1 MPWEVGDHLE
11 NGIYPYHIFLC
22 ETEYEG
28 AEGKVYPGNA
38 HGVPLVKRNRFKAHL
53 WYTHKEC
60 RKSAG
65 KGFWVFWEEMMEL
78 SHVWATPK
86 WEHFKIFQREK

>member
-1 MPWEVGDHLE
+1 MPWEVGNHLE

-53 WYTHKEC
+53 WYTHKELQKEC
-60 RKSAG
+60 RQRL
-65 KGFWVFWEEMMEL
+65 L
-78 SHVWATPK
+78 SFLGGNDGVEPRLGYPQMGT
-86 WEHFKIFQREK
+86 F